1 MKVLVFHSMDNDISV
16 SNLISSIED
25 RIFPEEVVLCSNPS
39 TLREK
44 LKQFGQRP
52 DIAVLFASNSPEL
65 ERLVEMKHLF
75 SNVSVI
81 AVIPNDDSINVHLGH
96 KLHPRFL
103 TTMTGDLS
111 ILADVLSN
119 MKKKKCLFHI
129 KENELY

>member
-52 DIAVLFASNSPEL
+52 DIARP
-65 ERLVEMKHLF
+65 
-75 SNVSVI
+75 I
-81 AVIPNDDSINVHLGH
+81 
-96 KLHPRFL
+96 RFKQPGAG
-103 TTMTGDLS
+103 TVWS
-111 ILADVLSN
+111 
-119 MKKKKCLFHI
+119 K
-129 KENELY
+129 